1 MEGDLNPGGTLP
13 LIHAGHKRRKRC
25 WAMQPSA
32 PTIWNGPRPFM
43 THCLLLWVF
52 PRCSIMDPADGF
64 TVRRVARCSA
74 SLALSKAS
82 PQVSE
87 TRSEDNTSNIRS
99 LMQSPKAVVR
109 LKNTYT

>member
-43 THCLLLWVF
+43 THCSLLWVF

-74 SLALSKAS
+74 SLALSTAS
-82 PQVSE
+82 QQVSE
-87 TRSEDNTSNIRS
+87 TDRCSRSEEHTSELQS
-99 LMQSPKAVVR
+99 LMLKSYAVFC
-109 LKNTYT
+109 LK